1 MPRIMPEARY
11 FSMWI
16 AQRVSQFR
24 RLLGWR
30 HEGPWRQGA
39 RFGGQV
45 FRDLR
50 GLVGCA
56 ARGSRRGGAC
66 HAGEARAF
74 AAAASRIAARPQTCA
89 AGQADAIAILMRRT
103 LMRTS
108 APILSSL
115 RRMVPQVAW
124 ANSVSWSPIRRRAHS
139 RT

>member
-1 MPRIMPEARY
+1 MDSTPIPTQVEGNPTPITPPPSPH
-11 FSMWI
+11 FSHYCWI

-56 ARGSRRGGAC
+56 AQGSRRGGEPDRS
-66 HAGEARAF
+66 EAPDLRGRTGRRHRDLD
-74 AAAASRIAARPQTCA
+74 AADADAHERTDLEQLEANGA
-89 AGQADAIAILMRRT
+89 AG
-103 LMRTS
+103 
-108 APILSSL
+108 SL
-115 RRMVPQVAW
+115 GK
-124 ANSVSWSPIRRRAHS
+124 
-139 RT
+139 